1 MGGTGPPRAK
11 RLPTLLRP
19 QSVALGAVALLA
31 VVALSVG
38 VIWPLTLAPRADT
51 GQSIGET
58 ASPSTSQPP
67 SPVSSVQP
75 PSAVSSV
82 QPTIAPG
89 ASGLEAI
96 PASIDGEP
104 ILRGQQI
111 SDRIAAVQNA
121 SPFLVAGW
129 LAYINADCMVPAAPT
144 PPPFDACGSG
154 RYLTSKWATM
164 APPSF
169 YLYSRAN
176 GEPQIWIGG
185 GFLVVARVHAH
196 GQKACGDWSYGWCRD
211 ALTVEAWIDPP
222 AQLKPTAPPPPTPT
236 PEPQITANPLASQI
250 PTAIGGEP
258 VYYGSAIDAHLKA
271 GGNSPFLVVGMV
283 MEVMLD
289 IDCQPEELCSTQGTP
304 YVLIEPGAPHW
315 KVSWSNYPL
324 LTRTG
329 FWQLGATLRW
339 PGDLVVLR
347 VEPSNRGCPAGFTFY
362 CGYGVS
368 DPLIVDAA
376 IAPPATN

>member
-1 MGGTGPPRAK
+1 MGGRDPSRPR

-19 QSVALGAVALLA
+19 QSVALGTVALLA

-38 VIWPLTLAPRADT
+38 VIWPLTLAPRAGA
-51 GQSIGET
+51 GQSTGET
-58 ASPSTSQPP
+58 ASPSVSQPP

-75 PSAVSSV
+75 PSPVSSV
-82 QPTIAPG
+82 QPVIAPG
-89 ASGLEAI
+89 SSGLEAI

-111 SDRIAAVQNA
+111 SDRIAAVQDA

-129 LAYINADCMVPAAPT
+129 LISLQADCMVPAAPT

-154 RYLTSKWATM
+154 RYLSSEWPM
-164 APPSF
+164 PRSSF
-169 YLYSRAN
+169 YLYSQAK
-176 GEPQIWIGG
+176 GEPQVWIGG

-196 GQKACGDWSYGWCRD
+196 GQKACGDWSYAWCRD

-222 AQLKPTAPPPPTPT
+222 AQLKPTAPPPPTST

-271 GGNSPFLVVGMV
+271 GGKSPFLVVGMV

-289 IDCQPEELCSTQGTP
+289 TDCQPAEECPTKGKP

-324 LTRTG
+324 LTETG
-329 FWQLGATLRW
+329 FWQPGATPHW

-368 DPLIVDAA
+368 DPLIVDGE
-376 IAPPATN
+376 IAPPTAN